1 MKKFILIMLVLG
13 LMISFAGAE
22 LVDRIV
28 AKVGNEIILLSD
40 IQKMILQM
48 RAAGMDVENVNP
60 AEVLQELI
68 EQRLILQK
76 AKELDIRLNEDSIRK
91 YAENY
96 IKQLK
101 AQYPSEAEFRQ
112 DLVKSQTTENELLE
126 YYIDKLRESALTEQ
140 LVERFVSAK
149 AVVTETEMQNFYEAH
164 KDSLA
169 VRPITW
175 ETGMILKNIKASKEA
190 ENQKLSEM
198 RAIYER
204 IMNGEDFAEVAAT
217 DSDCPSRARG
227 GDLGFFSKGMMVKPF
242 EDAAFTLN
250 IGEVSDIVRT
260 QFGYHIIKLEE
271 KRANELRARH
281 ILKIIEPTLLDTV
294 RAHQLMDD
302 VRDRLI
308 KGASFAELAREYS
321 DDEQSAA
328 TGGIVGEYDANGMP
342 ELFRAAIMAT
352 PVGEPTAVLENEGV
366 LYIFIRTKEIPSRLY
381 SYDEVKDSVGAI
393 LAREKQIKA
402 YGEWIQELME
412 ENFVQIIQ

>member
-1 MKKFILIMLVLG
+1 MMLALC
-13 LMISFAGAE
+13 LFISFASAE

-28 AKVGNEIILLSD
+28 AKVGGEIILLSD
-40 IQKMILQM
+40 IQKMLLQM
-48 RAAGMDVENVNP
+48 RAAGLDVEKVTP
-60 AEVLQELI
+60 AEILQELI

-101 AQYPSEAEFRQ
+101 SQYPSEAEFRQ
-112 DLVKSQTTENELLE
+112 DLAKSQTTENELLE
-126 YYIDKLRESALTEQ
+126 YYIDKLRENALTEQ

-149 AVVTETEMQNFYEAH
+149 AVVSETEMRNFYEAH

-175 ETGMILKNIKASKEA
+175 ETGMILKNIKASQKA
-190 ENQKLSEM
+190 ENQKLSEI
-198 RAIYER
+198 RAIYQR
-204 IMNGEDFAEVAAT
+204 IMNGEDFAAVAST
-217 DSDCPSRARG
+217 DSDCPSKARG

-250 IGEVSDIVRT
+250 VGEVSDIVKT

-281 ILKIIEPTLLDTV
+281 ILKIIEPTMQDTV
-294 RAHQLMDD
+294 QTRELMEN
-302 VRDRLI
+302 VRERLI
-308 KGASFAELAREYS
+308 QGESLATLASEVS
-321 DDEQSAA
+321 DDEQSKAE
-328 TGGIVGEYDANGMP
+328 GGIVGEYDADGMP
-342 ELFRAAIMAT
+342 EFFRAAIMAT
-352 PVGEPTAVLENEGV
+352 PVGEPTAVLENEGT

-381 SYDEVKDSVGAI
+381 SYDEVKDSVGAL
-393 LAREKQIKA
+393 LAREKQIEA
-402 YGEWIQELME
+402 YGDWIKELME
-412 ENFVQIIQ
+412 ESYVEIVQ

>member
-1 MKKFILIMLVLG
+1 MKKITLIMLALG
-13 LMISFAGAE
+13 LLISFASAE

-40 IQKMILQM
+40 IQKMMLQM
-48 RAAGMDVENVNP
+48 RAAGMDTENVNP
-60 AEVLQELI
+60 TEVLQELI

-76 AKELDIRLNEDSIRK
+76 AKELDIRLNEESIRK
-91 YAENY
+91 YAEGY

-112 DLVKSQTTENELLE
+112 DLAKSQTTENELLE
-126 YYIDKLRESALTEQ
+126 YYIDKLRENALTEQ

-149 AVVTETEMQNFYEAH
+149 AVVTEAEMRNFYEAH

-169 VRPITW
+169 VRPVTW
-175 ETGMILKNIKASKEA
+175 ETGMILKNIKASQEA

-198 RAIYER
+198 RTIYER

-217 DSDCPSRARG
+217 DSDCPSKARG

-250 IGEVSDIVRT
+250 IGEVSDIVKT

-271 KRANELRARH
+271 KRANEIRARH

-294 RAHQLMDD
+294 RAHQVMDD
-302 VRDRLI
+302 VRERLI
-308 KGASFAELAREYS
+308 KGDSLAALARKYS

-328 TGGIVGEYDANGMP
+328 EGGIVGEYDADGMP

-381 SYDEVKDSVGAI
+381 SYDEVKDSVGAL
-393 LAREKQIKA
+393 LAREKQIIA
-402 YGEWIQELME
+402 YGEWIKELME
-412 ENFVQIIQ
+412 ESFVQILQ

>member
-1 MKKFILIMLVLG
+1 MKKFILIMLALG

-101 AQYPSEAEFRQ
+101 AQYPSEAEFKQ
-112 DLVKSQTTENELLE
+112 DLIKSQTTENELLE

-169 VRPITW
+169 MRPITW

-294 RAHQLMDD
+294 RAHQVMDD

-308 KGASFAELAREYS
+308 KGASFADLAREYS

>member
-1 MKKFILIMLVLG
+1 MKRFILMMLALC
-13 LMISFAGAE
+13 LFISFASAE

-28 AKVGNEIILLSD
+28 AKVGGEIILLSD
-40 IQKMILQM
+40 IQKMLLQM
-48 RAAGMDVENVNP
+48 RAAGLDVEKVTP
-60 AEVLQELI
+60 AEILQELI

-101 AQYPSEAEFRQ
+101 SQYPSEAEFRQ
-112 DLVKSQTTENELLE
+112 DLAKSQTTENELLE
-126 YYIDKLRESALTEQ
+126 YYIDKLRENALTEQ

-149 AVVTETEMQNFYEAH
+149 AVVSETEMRNFYEAH

-175 ETGMILKNIKASKEA
+175 ETGMILKNIKASQKA
-190 ENQKLSEM
+190 ENQKLSEI
-198 RAIYER
+198 RAIYQR
-204 IMNGEDFAEVAAT
+204 IMNGEDFAAVAAS
-217 DSDCPSRARG
+217 DSDCPSKARG

-250 IGEVSDIVRT
+250 VGEVSDIVKT

-281 ILKIIEPTLLDTV
+281 ILKIIEPTMQDTV
-294 RAHQLMDD
+294 QTRELMEN
-302 VRDRLI
+302 VRERLI
-308 KGASFAELAREYS
+308 QGESLATLASEVS
-321 DDEQSAA
+321 DDEQSKAE
-328 TGGIVGEYDANGMP
+328 GGIVGEYDADGMP
-342 ELFRAAIMAT
+342 EFFRAAIMAT
-352 PVGEPTAVLENEGV
+352 PVGEPTAVLENEGT

-381 SYDEVKDSVGAI
+381 SYDEVKDSVGAL
-393 LAREKQIKA
+393 LAREKQIEA
-402 YGEWIQELME
+402 YGDWIKELME
-412 ENFVQIIQ
+412 ESYVEIVQ

>member
-1 MKKFILIMLVLG
+1 MKRFILMMLALC
-13 LMISFAGAE
+13 LFISFASAE

-28 AKVGNEIILLSD
+28 AKVGGEIILLSD
-40 IQKMILQM
+40 IQKMLLQM
-48 RAAGMDVENVNP
+48 RAAGLDVEKVTP
-60 AEVLQELI
+60 AEILQELI

-101 AQYPSEAEFRQ
+101 SQYPSEAEFRQ
-112 DLVKSQTTENELLE
+112 DLAKSQTTENELLE
-126 YYIDKLRESALTEQ
+126 YYIDKLRENALTEQ

-149 AVVTETEMQNFYEAH
+149 AVVSETEMRNFYEAH

-175 ETGMILKNIKASKEA
+175 ETGMILKNIKASQKA
-190 ENQKLSEM
+190 ENQKLSEI
-198 RAIYER
+198 RAIYQR
-204 IMNGEDFAEVAAT
+204 IMNGEDFAAVAST
-217 DSDCPSRARG
+217 DSDCPSKARG

-250 IGEVSDIVRT
+250 VGEVSDIVKT

-281 ILKIIEPTLLDTV
+281 ILKIIEPTMQDTV
-294 RAHQLMDD
+294 QTRELMEN
-302 VRDRLI
+302 VRERLI
-308 KGASFAELAREYS
+308 QGESLATLASEVS
-321 DDEQSAA
+321 DDEQSKAE
-328 TGGIVGEYDANGMP
+328 GGIVGEYDADGMP
-342 ELFRAAIMAT
+342 EFFRAAIMAT
-352 PVGEPTAVLENEGV
+352 PVGEPTAVLENEGT

-381 SYDEVKDSVGAI
+381 SYDEVKDSVGAL
-393 LAREKQIKA
+393 LAREKQIEA
-402 YGEWIQELME
+402 YGDWIKELME
-412 ENFVQIIQ
+412 ESYVEIVQ

>member
-1 MKKFILIMLVLG
+1 MKRFILVILALS
-13 LMISFAGAE
+13 LLISFAGAE

-28 AKVGNEIILLSD
+28 AKVGSEVILLSD
-40 IQKMILQM
+40 IQKMLLQM
-48 RAAGMDVENVNP
+48 RAAGLDVENVTA
-60 AEVLQELI
+60 AEILQELV

-76 AKELDIRLNEDSIRK
+76 AKELDIRLNEDSIKK

-112 DLVKSQTTENELLE
+112 DLAKSQTTENELLE
-126 YYIDKLRESALTEQ
+126 YYIDRLRESALTEQ

-149 AVVTETEMQNFYEAH
+149 AVVTETEMRDFYEAH

-175 ETGMILKNIKASKEA
+175 ETGMILKNIKASDEA
-190 ENQKLSEM
+190 ENQKLKEI
-198 RAIYER
+198 RAIYQR
-204 IMNGEDFAEVAAT
+204 IMNGEDFAEVAST

-250 IGEVSDIVRT
+250 VGEVSDIVKT

-281 ILKIIEPTLLDTV
+281 ILKIIEPTYQDTV
-294 RAHQLMDD
+294 RTRELMED
-302 VRDRLI
+302 VRERLLR
-308 KGASFAELAREYS
+308 GGSLAALASEVS
-321 DDEQSAA
+321 DDEQSKAE
-328 TGGIVGEYDANGMP
+328 GGIVGEYDADGMP

-352 PVGEPTAVLENEGV
+352 PVGEPTAVLENEGI

-393 LAREKQIKA
+393 LAREKQIIA
-402 YGEWIQELME
+402 YQEWIRELME
-412 ENFVQIIQ
+412 ESFVQIMQ